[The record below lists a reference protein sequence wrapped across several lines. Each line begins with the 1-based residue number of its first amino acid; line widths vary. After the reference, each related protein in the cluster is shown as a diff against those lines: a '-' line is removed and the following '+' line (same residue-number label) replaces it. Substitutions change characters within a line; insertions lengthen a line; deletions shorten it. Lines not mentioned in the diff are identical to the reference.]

1 MPVKPIPESRALYR
15 GTAKTLVNELR
26 IVFPKAKFEFT
37 DVGAI
42 DVPREG
48 SEGFRIKP
56 RIIWD
61 AASKR
66 VFAFIYGADL
76 QEAQQA
82 VILHPLQAPDVL
94 DLQFARTYMRV
105 FETDLSNAPLTLKH
119 NELWEALGH
128 SRTSRAISRLTAF
141 STPAFLHW
149 LNTFEAAA
157 HLRYEGDAF
166 HASVFLTKKIQW
178 ITDVASAGFIP
189 FEYPLPFRQALLREK
204 WVRTL
209 AGGADIGLVGLGH
222 AGDIVGVVTVPNF
235 AHDVADK
242 RVLPSDLRGAV
253 SLVRPGTMALL
264 AANNGDLYVVLP
276 SGAVFVKSQGAW
288 QYLNY
293 RSFQALLSQYV
304 PEALAQIVLQLAVD
318 LSFAR
323 RGSLLCLPKDLNSI
337 TSLVPD
343 HLNPKRPN
351 RALRQAAANIV
362 LDSEAQLPAL
372 RGIAGADGAIV
383 IGDNGRVLDA
393 ACMIG
398 QPDERAL
405 NAVGVNQLQRFE
417 GARTTAAWNASIFGV
432 AIKISDDGPISL
444 FAGGRLVGQ
453 IG

>member
-189 FEYPLPFRQALLREK
+189 FEYPLPFRQALL
-204 WVRTL
+204 
-209 AGGADIGLVGLGH
+209 
-222 AGDIVGVVTVPNF
+222 
-235 AHDVADK
+235 
-242 RVLPSDLRGAV
+242 
-253 SLVRPGTMALL
+253 
-264 AANNGDLYVVLP
+264 
-276 SGAVFVKSQGAW
+276 
-288 QYLNY
+288 
-293 RSFQALLSQYV
+293 SQYV